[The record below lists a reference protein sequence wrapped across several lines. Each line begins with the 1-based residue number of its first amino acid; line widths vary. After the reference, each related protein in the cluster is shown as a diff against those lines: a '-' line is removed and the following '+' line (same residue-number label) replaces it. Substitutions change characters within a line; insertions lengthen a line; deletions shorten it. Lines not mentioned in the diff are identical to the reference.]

1 VISVLAAPGTV
12 LPGVG
17 VVLDADEL
25 HHLRVRRIGAGETVR
40 VLDGAGAR
48 AMGTLEMIGRE
59 LVVQVTSVE
68 QVERPAELVLA
79 VGAGDKERFA
89 RLAEQCTELGVTH
102 LVPLDT
108 ERSRHVE
115 SRIRDSHLDKLR
127 RRSRE
132 ACKQCANPWAT
143 IIEPFAPLEIIA
155 QRHPQL
161 RWFLADPGG
170 QAMPALGPD
179 ERVAWAI
186 GPEGGFTASELA
198 LLRGTL
204 HAERVWLGPHILRFE
219 SAAVAGAALTL
230 DRRTSGVGDR

>member
-1 VISVLAAPGTV
+1 MITVLAAPGTV

-25 HHLRVRRIGAGETVR
+25 HHLRVRRVGAGETVR

-48 AMGTLEMIGRE
+48 AIGTLEPAGRD
-59 LVVQVTSVE
+59 LVVQITSAE
-68 QVERPAELVLA
+68 PVERPADLVLA
-79 VGAGDKERFA
+79 VGAGDKDRFA

-127 RRSRE
+127 KRARE
-132 ACKQCANPWAT
+132 ACKQCGNAWAT
-143 IIEPFAPLEIIA
+143 VIEPFAPLEVIA
-155 QRHPQL
+155 RRHPQL

-170 QAMPALGPD
+170 HAMPAVAADDG
-179 ERVAWAI
+179 VAWAI
-186 GPEGGFTASELA
+186 GPEGGFTPGELEV
-198 LLRGTL
+198 LQGTL

-230 DRRTSGVGDR
+230 DRRASGVGDR